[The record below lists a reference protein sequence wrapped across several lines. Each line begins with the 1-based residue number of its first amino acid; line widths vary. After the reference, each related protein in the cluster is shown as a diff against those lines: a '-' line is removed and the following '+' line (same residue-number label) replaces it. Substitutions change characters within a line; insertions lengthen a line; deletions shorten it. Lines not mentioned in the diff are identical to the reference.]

1 MVGKEAMKRVNEKE
15 LEEAE
20 RREFHLLLTA
30 KFFRGLGDPTR
41 VKILEYLLE
50 RERNVTELVKL
61 LGSPQGRVSN
71 HLACLK
77 WCGYVAAKREGR
89 YTYYQ
94 IADESVKDLLML
106 AKEMVT
112 KNAERIWACTRIR

>member
-1 MVGKEAMKRVNEKE
+1 MKRVNEKE

-106 AKEMVT
+106 AKGMVT

>member
-1 MVGKEAMKRVNEKE
+1 MKRVNEKE

-61 LGSPQGRVSN
+61 LGLPQGRVSN

-89 YTYYQ
+89 YTCYQ
-94 IADESVKDLLML
+94 VVGKSVKDLLMMV
-106 AKEMVT
+106 KRMVT
-112 KNAERIWACTRIR
+112 RNTGHSWACTRTR